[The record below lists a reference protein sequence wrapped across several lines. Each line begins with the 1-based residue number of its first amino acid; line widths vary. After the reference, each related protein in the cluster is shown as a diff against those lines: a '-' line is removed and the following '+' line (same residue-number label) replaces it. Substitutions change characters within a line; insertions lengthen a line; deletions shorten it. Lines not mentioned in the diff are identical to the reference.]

1 VDELMGRWMSR
12 QWMAGQMGGWIDD
25 RRMGGCL
32 NETMD
37 IWIKGWRMDG

>member
-1 VDELMGRWMSR
+1 
-12 QWMAGQMGGWIDD
+12 MAGQMGGWIDD

-37 IWIKGWRMDG
+37 RWINERADG